1 MLHINDFAL
10 KSLRYF
16 VTEKTVTKY
25 RNDLVTIISLK
36 LAFEVLFTVRM
47 G

>member
-1 MLHINDFAL
+1 MVKPSA
-10 KSLRYF
+10 
-16 VTEKTVTKY
+16 VTKY

-47 G
+47 GVRKKLPKPLV

>member
-1 MLHINDFAL
+1 MEEYGIWHCLIDSYANLPDIAFWV
-10 KSLRYF
+10 Y
-16 VTEKTVTKY
+16 
-25 RNDLVTIISLK
+25 DLVTIISLK